1 LSYGIKLAVCG
12 LVVVMFAVFE
22 IVPERQ
28 LGAVPLILKG
38 ITEVLT
44 PFVGVWLLVLLY
56 PHLSSNNNDSTPN
69 KK

>member
-1 LSYGIKLAVCG
+1 
-12 LVVVMFAVFE
+12 MFAVFE

-56 PHLSSNNNDSTPN
+56 PHLTSNKSDSTTS